1 MADLGISAF
10 DPAEVLTSAERIAA
24 HLQLVAEDTN
34 NDAGEIIRGF
44 RVAVRARGA
53 LIVAADAGLSELA
66 LHEALADG
74 ADPSFA
80 TVLNIARAVGVRVS
94 FQSTN

>member
-1 MADLGISAF
+1 MADLGIREF
-10 DPAEVLTSAERIAA
+10 DPAEVLTNAERIAA
-24 HLQLVAEDTN
+24 HLQLVADDTD
-34 NDAGEIIRGF
+34 NDAGEIIRAF

-53 LIVAADAGLSELA
+53 SIVAADAGLSELA

>member
-1 MADLGISAF
+1 
-10 DPAEVLTSAERIAA
+10 ERIAA
-24 HLQLVAEDTN
+24 YIQVVADDTD
-34 NDAGEIIRGF
+34 NDAGEIIRAF
-44 RVAVRARGA
+44 RVAVRSRGA
-53 LIVAADAGLSELA
+53 SIVAADAGLSELA
-66 LHEALADG
+66 LHGALADG

>member
-1 MADLGISAF
+1 MADLGISEF

-24 HLQLVAEDTN
+24 YLQLVAADTN
-34 NDAGEIIRGF
+34 NDAGEIIRAF

-53 LIVAADAGLSELA
+53 SIVVAGAGLSEEA
-66 LHEALADG
+66 LHEALAEG

>member
-1 MADLGISAF
+1 MADLGIREF

-24 HLQLVAEDTN
+24 YIQVVADDTD
-34 NDAGEIIRGF
+34 NDAGEIIRAF

-53 LIVAADAGLSELA
+53 SIVAADAGLSELA

-80 TVLNIARAVGVRVS
+80 TVLNIARSVGVRVS